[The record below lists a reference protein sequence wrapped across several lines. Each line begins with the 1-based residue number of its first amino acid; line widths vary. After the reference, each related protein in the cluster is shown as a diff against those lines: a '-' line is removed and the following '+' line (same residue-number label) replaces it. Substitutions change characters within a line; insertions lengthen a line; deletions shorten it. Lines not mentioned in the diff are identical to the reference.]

1 MTTELQRIE
10 ILKKVEKGELS
21 LEVAARL
28 LGEVD
33 QQLYQPI
40 DITPVSLIEEP
51 EINDESSGET
61 HKKPEW
67 AFVFWLVP
75 LMFGIIL
82 TSFSS
87 AWLYESY
94 QAVGL
99 GFRFWLTWIPFLI
112 GVFLIY
118 LGWTL
123 QRARWIHIHIRQ
135 PKGESPERIVLG
147 FPLPFQLIGIV
158 FHLFQ
163 HKLPLSARNT
173 DIVGMINAIDDNIK
187 KDDPIYVHVDDKDGT
202 KVEIYIG

>member
-1 MTTELQRIE
+1 MTTDLQRIE

-21 LEVAARL
+21 IEVAARL

-33 QQLYQPI
+33 QQIYQQI
-40 DITPVSLIEEP
+40 DITPVSLIEGP
-51 EINDESSGET
+51 EINDEPSREI

-67 AFVFWLVP
+67 AFVFWLGP
-75 LMFGIIL
+75 LMLGIIL

-94 QAVGL
+94 QVFGL

-147 FPLPFQLIGIV
+147 FPLPFRFLGIV
-158 FHLFQ
+158 FHMFQ
-163 HKLPLSARNT
+163 HKMPPSARNT
-173 DIVGMINAIDDNIK
+173 DIIGMINAVDDNIK
-187 KDDPIYVHVDDKDGT
+187 NDDPIYVHVDDKDGT